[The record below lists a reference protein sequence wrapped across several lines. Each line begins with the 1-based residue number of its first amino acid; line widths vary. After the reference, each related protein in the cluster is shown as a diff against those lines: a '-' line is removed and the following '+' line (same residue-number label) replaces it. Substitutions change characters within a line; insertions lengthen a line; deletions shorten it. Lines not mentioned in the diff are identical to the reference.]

1 VAEVLSASVDS
12 VAIRARFTSL
22 RQGFAFF
29 DAPGGT
35 QVPDEVG
42 DAIALALREA
52 SANLGAGYATSL
64 RVGQILQE
72 AESNAARF
80 LGCEPSEVIFGPNMT
95 TLNFALSRTA
105 AREFRPG
112 DEILVSCLDHDAGVA
127 PWLEIA
133 HDRDLVVR
141 HIELHDDTSLDFAD
155 LERKLG
161 PRTKVVAF
169 AWASNAVGTV
179 TDARRVCELAHQ
191 AGALAWVDAVHY
203 AAHEPIDVRDIGAD
217 VLICSPYKFC
227 GPHLGMAY
235 GRTEV
240 IERWRPYKARPA
252 PTSPLGRSFETGT
265 QSYELLA
272 GFNATIDYL
281 DSIGGF
287 AAIVPYERAL
297 GQRFL
302 DGLPDAV
309 TVYGRPGM
317 DGRVPTFLVNVKG
330 VPAAD
335 VAARLADEQIGV
347 WAHDS
352 WYSLGLYQRLGY
364 RDKSIRIGF
373 IHYNTADEVD
383 RLLAAL
389 DGVRPRLSGRPAEDL
404 GQFAQVNVAA
414 RDHAHHLAGPGP
426 AAQGGRGRQRPR
438 ALGDDPDALGERAH
452 RVGDLGHRDRQRTVD
467 QRRDQR
473 PHAVQ
478 HPAAAGAVHERGPV
492 IDLDRVPGG
501 HRRGQRRGG
510 LGLGGEDLGV
520 RPQRLDRAGDADRQP
535 AAAVRD
541 HHRVR
546 VGQVVED
553 LQADRAVAGHHRRV
567 LHRVHEQPLYPVD
580 VTGGDDVPPFVVRDL
595 DHSAAE
601 ALDRGQLGLGR
612 MVRDHDRGRDA
623 ERAGRPRDALG
634 HVPRAG
640 GDQPLGPGVGRRE
653 HDRVGRSAD
662 LERVDG
668 LEVLQLEVDLR
679 RGPFD
684 VQRHQRRPDH
694 RARDARPGRFDV
706 R

>member
-1 VAEVLSASVDS
+1 MAEVLSAGVD
-12 VAIRARFTSL
+12 VAAIRARFTSL

-64 RVGQILQE
+64 RVGQILAE
-72 AESNAARF
+72 AEDNAARF

-95 TLNFALSRTA
+95 SLNFALSRTA
-105 AREFRPG
+105 ARAFRPG

-141 HIELHDDTSLDFAD
+141 HVELHDDTTLDFAD

-287 AAIVPYERAL
+287 DAIVPYERSL

-302 DGLPDAV
+302 DGISSAV
-309 TVYGRPGM
+309 TVYGLPGM
-317 DGRVPTFLVNVKG
+317 AGRVPTFLINVDG
-330 VPAAD
+330 VPAAA
-335 VAARLADEQIGV
+335 VAESLAAAQIGV

-352 WYSLGLYQRLGY
+352 WYSLDLYKRLGY
-364 RDKSIRIGF
+364 ADKSVRIGF
-373 IHYNTADEVD
+373 IHYNTEEEVD
-383 RLLAAL
+383 RLIEAL
-389 DGVRPRLSGRPAEDL
+389 E
-404 GQFAQVNVAA
+404 AA
-414 RDHAHHLAGPGP
+414 R
-426 AAQGGRGRQRPR
+426 
-438 ALGDDPDALGERAH
+438 
-452 RVGDLGHRDRQRTVD
+452 RT
-467 QRRDQR
+467 
-473 PHAVQ
+473 
-478 HPAAAGAVHERGPV
+478 
-492 IDLDRVPGG
+492 
-501 HRRGQRRGG
+501 
-510 LGLGGEDLGV
+510 
-520 RPQRLDRAGDADRQP
+520 
-535 AAAVRD
+535 
-541 HHRVR
+541 
-546 VGQVVED
+546 
-553 LQADRAVAGHHRRV
+553 
-567 LHRVHEQPLYPVD
+567 
-580 VTGGDDVPPFVVRDL
+580 
-595 DHSAAE
+595 
-601 ALDRGQLGLGR
+601 
-612 MVRDHDRGRDA
+612 
-623 ERAGRPRDALG
+623 
-634 HVPRAG
+634 
-640 GDQPLGPGVGRRE
+640 
-653 HDRVGRSAD
+653 
-662 LERVDG
+662 
-668 LEVLQLEVDLR
+668 
-679 RGPFD
+679 
-684 VQRHQRRPDH
+684 
-694 RARDARPGRFDV
+694 
-706 R
+706 